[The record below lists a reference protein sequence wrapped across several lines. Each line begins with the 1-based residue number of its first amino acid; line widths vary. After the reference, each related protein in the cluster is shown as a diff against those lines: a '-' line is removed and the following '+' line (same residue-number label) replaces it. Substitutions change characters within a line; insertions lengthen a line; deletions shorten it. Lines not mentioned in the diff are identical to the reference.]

1 MAAAEFFEK
10 LFSRAHPAVRD
21 VVEALPDGFVNIGAS
36 GLIE

>member
-1 MAAAEFFEK
+1 MASAELFEK
-10 LFSRAHPAVRD
+10 LFSRPRPPVRD